1 MNNSAIQRVTDA
13 IRARLNEALGN
24 APDSDLVF
32 IGPLHDSG
40 ADDAF
45 MVLFLYRVVPNPD
58 LRNTRHVAPANNPA
72 DPPVTYE
79 NAMPLDLYYILTA
92 GGREDGGERD
102 SLLRLGQAIQALN
115 ERPLFAGSG
124 LDNEIVRLTMVPATS
139 DEMSHVWALF
149 PDQNF
154 RTSILYLASPVWID
168 PLAAIKPATPVVDSP
183 HRLSPKNAGR
193 MN

>member
-1 MNNSAIQRVTDA
+1 VNNSAIQRVTDA

-32 IGPLHDSG
+32 IGPLHDTG

-58 LRNTRHVAPANNPA
+58 LRNSRHVAPANNPA

-102 SLLRLGQAIQALN
+102 SLLRLGQAISNRGRTHNRPGENNSHQIEARGPRPANHRVSLRCPSLSALVADTDPSSHA
-115 ERPLFAGSG
+115 RVFCADFA
-124 LDNEIVRLTMVPATS
+124 
-139 DEMSHVWALF
+139 
-149 PDQNF
+149 
-154 RTSILYLASPVWID
+154 
-168 PLAAIKPATPVVDSP
+168 
-183 HRLSPKNAGR
+183 
-193 MN
+193 

>member
-1 MNNSAIQRVTDA
+1 VNNSAIQRVTDA

-32 IGPLHDSG
+32 IGPLHDTG

-72 DPPVTYE
+72 DPPVAYE

-139 DEMSHVWALF
+139 DEMSRVWALF

-168 PLAAIKPATPVVDSP
+168 PLAAIKPATPVLDSP
-183 HRLSPKNAGR
+183 HRLLPKSAGR